1 MLKRILLW
9 LKSCIPKVEMKEPR
23 YNVVWRYATHDL
35 SNLSSGGFISFP
47 LPSLMEISVIWDFQ
61 TGLINYS
68 RLILFPFLPPTSV
81 IDPSDFFLQSAI
93 ISHSL
98 WTVYFQFSLH
108 PYWFCLLFLGHSVS
122 VAVGFLPLH
131 PQMACIFVSHLMII
145 ETRSF
150 YHCVSVPVV
159 YFQIKLAIGSWH
171 LLDII
176 RLYSSSI
183 VLFTTIAISSLNH
196 ERMRP
201 NQYNIALTLK

>member
-1 MLKRILLW
+1 
-9 LKSCIPKVEMKEPR
+9 
-23 YNVVWRYATHDL
+23 
-35 SNLSSGGFISFP
+35 
-47 LPSLMEISVIWDFQ
+47 
-61 TGLINYS
+61 
-68 RLILFPFLPPTSV
+68 
-81 IDPSDFFLQSAI
+81 
-93 ISHSL
+93 
-98 WTVYFQFSLH
+98 
-108 PYWFCLLFLGHSVS
+108 
-122 VAVGFLPLH
+122 
-131 PQMACIFVSHLMII
+131 MACIFVSHLMII